1 MKCILMNKNTKIMLV
16 EYNTTFNGIEKIYDI
31 YNINYAPLSI
41 LNANNTL
48 GTNLAK
54 AVNEWFK
61 GRGIPSWRKDL
72 EKLLEKLN
80 VSSKEELLNKS
91 YALSL
96 SDQYWLKEENSNV
109 KWQDINFFTN
119 DFEYEAYLEASLDSS
134 SKLITSKDKAILR
147 SPNNTTDGM
156 LQKGWI
162 IENGKRILVKG
173 TYTSSREE
181 PFNEWLASQISKRLG
196 FYYCNYFVEWTDK
209 TKLISKCEN
218 FVSEDEEI
226 ISAYDVFK
234 SEKKP
239 NNINDYE
246 FYIQILEKNNV
257 LNARKN
263 VEDMFI
269 LDYLMLNTD
278 RHLKNFGVI
287 RNVNTL
293 EWVRTTPIF
302 DTGQSMECDKY
313 LDKMNFSSGTGK
325 FFTNTNKNY
334 EDILKVIGKDIVNID
349 IHKLDGL
356 CDEYRSLLEKYKD
369 KLDISS
375 KRIEKLVSGLQ
386 KRIIKLERNIE
397 INKEDGC

>member
-1 MKCILMNKNTKIMLV
+1 MKCILMNKNTAIMLV
-16 EYNTTFNGIEKIYDI
+16 EYNTTFNGIENIYDI
-31 YNINYAPLSI
+31 YNIEYAPLSI
-41 LNANNTL
+41 SNANKTL
-48 GTNLAK
+48 GANLLK
-54 AVNEWFK
+54 QINDWFK

-80 VSSKEELLNKS
+80 VSSPEELLNKS

-134 SKLITSKDKAILR
+134 SSLTTSKDKAILR

-246 FYIQILEKNNV
+246 FYIQVLEKHNV
-257 LNARKN
+257 PNARKN

-313 LDKMNFSSGTGK
+313 LDEINFSYGTGK

-334 EDILKVIGKDIVNID
+334 EDILKVIGKNIVNID

-356 CDEYRSLLEKYKD
+356 CEEYHSLLEKYKD
-369 KLDISS
+369 KLDMSD
-375 KRIEKLVSGLQ
+375 KRIEKLVNGLQ
-386 KRIIKLERNIE
+386 ERIRRLENYIE
-397 INKEDGC
+397 KFKSSN

>member
-1 MKCILMNKNTKIMLV
+1 MKCILMNKNTAIMLV
-16 EYNTTFNGIEKIYDI
+16 EYNTTFNGIENIYDI
-31 YNINYAPLSI
+31 YNIEYAPLSI
-41 LNANNTL
+41 SNANKTW
-48 GTNLAK
+48 GANLLK
-54 AVNEWFK
+54 QINDWFK

-134 SKLITSKDKAILR
+134 SNLTTSKDKAILR

-246 FYIQILEKNNV
+246 FYIQTLEKHNV
-257 LNARKN
+257 PNARKN

-313 LDKMNFSSGTGK
+313 LDEINFSYGTGK

-334 EDILKVIGKDIVNID
+334 EDILKVIGKNIVNID

-356 CDEYRSLLEKYKD
+356 CEEYHSLLEKYKD
-369 KLDISS
+369 KLDMSD
-375 KRIEKLVSGLQ
+375 KRIEKLVNGLQ
-386 KRIIKLERNIE
+386 ERIRRVENHMEKFKSSN
-397 INKEDGC
+397 

>member
-1 MKCILMNKNTKIMLV
+1 MKCILMNKNTAIMLV
-16 EYNTTFNGIEKIYDI
+16 ENNTTFNGIENIYDI
-31 YNINYAPLSI
+31 YNIEYAPLSI
-41 LNANNTL
+41 SNANKTL
-48 GTNLAK
+48 GANLLK
-54 AVNEWFK
+54 QINDWFK

-134 SKLITSKDKAILR
+134 SNLTTSPDKAILR

-162 IENGKRILVKG
+162 IENGKRILAKG

-246 FYIQILEKNNV
+246 FYIQILEKHNV
-257 LNARKN
+257 PNARKN

-313 LDKMNFSSGTGK
+313 LDEIDFSYGTGK

-334 EDILKVIGKDIVNID
+334 EDILKVIGKNIVNID

-356 CDEYRSLLEKYKD
+356 CEEYHSLLEKYKD
-369 KLDISS
+369 KLDMSD
-375 KRIEKLVSGLQ
+375 KRIEKLVNGLQ
-386 KRIIKLERNIE
+386 ERIRRLENHME
-397 INKEDGC
+397 KFKSSN

>member
-1 MKCILMNKNTKIMLV
+1 MKCILMNKNTAIMLV
-16 EYNTTFNGIEKIYDI
+16 EYNTTFNGIENIYDI
-31 YNINYAPLSI
+31 YNIEYAPLSI
-41 LNANNTL
+41 SNANKTL
-48 GTNLAK
+48 GANLLK
-54 AVNEWFK
+54 QINDWFK

-134 SKLITSKDKAILR
+134 SSLTTSKDKAILR

-246 FYIQILEKNNV
+246 FYIQVLEKHNV
-257 LNARKN
+257 PNARKN

-313 LDKMNFSSGTGK
+313 LDEINFSYGTGK

-334 EDILKVIGKDIVNID
+334 EDILKVIGKNIVNID
-349 IHKLDGL
+349 IKRLDGL
-356 CDEYRSLLEKYKD
+356 CDEYHSLLEKYKD
-369 KLDISS
+369 KLDMSD
-375 KRIEKLVSGLQ
+375 KRIEKLVNGLQ
-386 KRIIKLERNIE
+386 ERIRRLENHME
-397 INKEDGC
+397 KFKSSN

>member
-1 MKCILMNKNTKIMLV
+1 MKCILMNKNTSIMLV
-16 EYNTTFNGIEKIYDI
+16 EYNTTLNVIENIYDI
-31 YNINYAPLSI
+31 YNIDYAPLSI
-41 LNANNTL
+41 SNANKTL
-48 GTNLAK
+48 GANLLK
-54 AVNEWFK
+54 QINDWFK

-80 VSSKEELLNKS
+80 VSSPEELLNKS

-134 SKLITSKDKAILR
+134 SNLTTSKDKAILR

-196 FYYCNYFVEWTDK
+196 FNYCNYFVEWTDK

-234 SEKKP
+234 SEKKT

-246 FYIQILEKNNV
+246 FYIQTLEKHNV
-257 LNARKN
+257 PNARKN

-313 LDKMNFSSGTGK
+313 LDEINFSYGTGK

-349 IHKLDGL
+349 IKRLDGL
-356 CDEYRSLLEKYKD
+356 CDEYHSLLEKYKD
-369 KLDISS
+369 KLDMSD
-375 KRIEKLVSGLQ
+375 KRIEKLVNGLQ
-386 KRIIKLERNIE
+386 ERIRKLENHIE
-397 INKEDGC
+397 KFKNNN

>member
-1 MKCILMNKNTKIMLV
+1 MLV

-134 SKLITSKDKAILR
+134 SKLTTSKDKTILR

-313 LDKMNFSSGTGK
+313 LDEMNFSSGTGK
-325 FFTNTNKNY
+325 FFTNTNKDY

>member
-1 MKCILMNKNTKIMLV
+1 MKCILMNKNTAIMLV
-16 EYNTTFNGIEKIYDI
+16 EYNTTFNGIENIYDI
-31 YNINYAPLSI
+31 YNIEYASLSI
-41 LNANNTL
+41 SNANKTL
-48 GTNLAK
+48 GANLLK
-54 AVNEWFK
+54 QINDWFK

-134 SKLITSKDKAILR
+134 SSLTTSKDKAILR

-246 FYIQILEKNNV
+246 FYIQVLEKHNV
-257 LNARKN
+257 PNARKN

-313 LDKMNFSSGTGK
+313 LDEINFSYGTGK

-334 EDILKVIGKDIVNID
+334 EDILKVIGKNIVNID

-356 CDEYRSLLEKYKD
+356 CEEYHSLLEKYKD
-369 KLDISS
+369 KLDMSD
-375 KRIEKLVSGLQ
+375 KRIEKLVNGL
-386 KRIIKLERNIE
+386 KERIRRLENHME
-397 INKEDGC
+397 KFKSSN

>member
-134 SKLITSKDKAILR
+134 SKLITSKDKTILR

-246 FYIQILEKNNV
+246 FYIQILEKHNV

-313 LDKMNFSSGTGK
+313 LDEMNFSSGTGK